1 LFPELGAAP
10 SATQT
15 DNPTIA
21 NECAALYENLVELI
35 DKKRSVEIATSPTSD
50 DVIHSS
56 TNMRLIFFYRS
67 SFAFTDQR
75 HLNRSG
81 FAFAPITLSR
91 VGSAEGPAKTPFEK
105 PF

>member
-21 NECAALYENLVELI
+21 NECAALDEKAIRLVELI

-50 DVIHSS
+50 GRDSFVHEYAPD
-56 TNMRLIFFYRS
+56 FFLSVKFR
-67 SFAFTDQR
+67 FQR
-75 HLNRSG
+75 
-81 FAFAPITLSR
+81 I
-91 VGSAEGPAKTPFEK
+91 KDI
-105 PF
+105 